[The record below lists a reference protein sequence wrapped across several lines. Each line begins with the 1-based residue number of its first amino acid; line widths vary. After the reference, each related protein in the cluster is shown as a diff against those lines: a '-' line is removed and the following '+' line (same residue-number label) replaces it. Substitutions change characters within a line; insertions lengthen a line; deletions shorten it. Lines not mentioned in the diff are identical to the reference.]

1 MNRCAALAFAL
12 ALALPAAVVS
22 AQTSAPAPQLP
33 LPVWNSANGKLEAVL
48 WIDTSTLSE
57 PAARPALGTRWNRR
71 GGSLSATLGASAE
84 PRFGLLCGSG
94 NEGFKG
100 LANDCFVT
108 QLGRPAPLAASSL
121 AAEARVSLG
130 RTDWTAFGRQQ
141 RQALDKLFPGT
152 SSALW
157 MPELTPAAGLAGLEV
172 EQNDLGIT
180 GELRIGEQG
189 WVRVGGAVARARLLP
204 ASSALPGLMAPRWNS
219 QTLSVGGGVGA
230 LGGEVVGRVVRLPG
244 DEEAFGSLGLGITWR
259 TPWEGRL
266 TVGAQNLFSTG
277 ENPLIPQPQRPDRL
291 ERREGRV
298 PYVRYQQDL

>member
-1 MNRCAALAFAL
+1 MIRCTALALAL
-12 ALALPAAVVS
+12 ALALPAAGVS

-33 LPVWNSANGKLEAVL
+33 MPVWNSASGKLEAVL
-48 WIDTSTLSE
+48 WIDTSTLTGLVPHPS
-57 PAARPALGTRWNRR
+57 LGTRWNRH
-71 GGSLSATLGASAE
+71 GGLSVTLGASAE
-84 PRFGLLCGSG
+84 PRFGLLCGG
-94 NEGFKG
+94 GREGFKG
-100 LANDCFVT
+100 LANDCFVA

-130 RTDWTAFGRQQ
+130 RSDWTAFGRQQ
-141 RQALDKLFPGT
+141 RQALDSVFPGT
-152 SSALW
+152 SSALR
-157 MPELTPAAGLAGLEV
+157 MPELAPIAGLAGLEV
-172 EQNDLGIT
+172 EQNDLGIA

-204 ASSALPGLMAPRWNS
+204 ASSALPGLMAPHWNS

-266 TVGAQNLFSTG
+266 TIGAQNLFSTG
-277 ENPLIPQPQRPDRL
+277 ENPLLPQPQRPDRL